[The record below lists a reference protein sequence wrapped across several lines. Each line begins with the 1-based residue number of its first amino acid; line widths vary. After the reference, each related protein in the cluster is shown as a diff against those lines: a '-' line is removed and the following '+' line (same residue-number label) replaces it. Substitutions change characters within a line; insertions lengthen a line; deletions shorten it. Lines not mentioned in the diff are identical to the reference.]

1 MEHSDEP
8 EQASEA
14 VAPVNDIFDAV
25 ELASAVNFEEFKHFL
40 DHVPIAV
47 IVSKSLRGEHR
58 IVYANKAFEV
68 LTGRELGEIR
78 GRGWSILDAFRNE
91 DDPQVTLGQA
101 LVTDEDSIGTFQL
114 QGPKPALVEVYAG
127 VIQDDEGA
135 EKYRIAALVD
145 VTERERAQ
153 REEFARQIPPPGYD
167 GAGE

>member
-78 GRGWSILDAFRNE
+78 GRG
-91 DDPQVTLGQA
+91 
-101 LVTDEDSIGTFQL
+101 
-114 QGPKPALVEVYAG
+114 
-127 VIQDDEGA
+127 
-135 EKYRIAALVD
+135 LVD
-145 VTERERAQ
+145 IGRVPERGRSASH
-153 REEFARQIPPPGYD
+153 ARP
-167 GAGE
+167 GAGYR

>member
-78 GRGWSILDAFRNE
+78 GRGWTRSGTRTIRKSRSARRWLPMRILLAH
-91 DDPQVTLGQA
+91 
-101 LVTDEDSIGTFQL
+101 SSC
-114 QGPKPALVEVYAG
+114 K
-127 VIQDDEGA
+127 
-135 EKYRIAALVD
+135 
-145 VTERERAQ
+145 
-153 REEFARQIPPPGYD
+153 ARSPLSLRSTP
-167 GAGE
+167 E